1 MPDGFD
7 PHRELARIYTLREVI
22 SAMRE
27 DAPTIISKTRAML
40 EDFDSFDTTEKI
52 AFLNFWHDRAYG
64 KPARSVTVQ
73 VETKNEDNSQV
84 KTYLHLP
91 DNGRGTLTN
100 TGKIIDA

>member
-7 PHRELARIYTLREVI
+7 PGRELQRILTLREVI

-27 DAPTIISKTRAML
+27 DAPTIIQKTREML
-40 EDFDSFDTTEKI
+40 DEFDTYDAGTKL

-73 VETKNEDNSQV
+73 VETKSEQDNTV

-91 DNGRGTLTN
+91 DNGRGTLPN
-100 TGKIIDA
+100 TGKVIDA